1 MENQYYIYILARK
14 RNGTLYIGMTN
25 NLQKRLYEHKNK
37 IVPGFSQKYNIDKLV
52 YFEITSDVKSAIARE
67 KQLKKWNRKWKL
79 ELIDKSNPQWNDLS
93 EDWIP
98 IQAGNDSL

>member
-1 MENQYYIYILARK
+1 MENQYYIYILASK

-67 KQLKKWNRKWKL
+67 KQL
-79 ELIDKSNPQWNDLS
+79 
-93 EDWIP
+93 
-98 IQAGNDSL
+98 